1 MTTRAA
7 AAKSRQPRPTL
18 CDPTDGSPPG
28 FRPWDSPGKNTGVGC
43 HFLLQPVQ
51 TFSKQ
56 KHPLMLCYVSDSQL
70 RNTVL
75 SKTMSTG
82 WEKYNFFFPIPMT
95 LSGIKGEIQGFFEK

>member
-1 MTTRAA
+1 MLLLLSHAGRV
-7 AAKSRQPRPTL
+7 RL

-28 FRPWDSPGKNTGVGC
+28 FHPWDSPDKNTGVPC

-56 KHPLMLCYVSDSQL
+56 KHPLMLCYVDDSQL